1 MKKLFFV
8 FTVFSALVYGQQ
20 KRNLDWSTKDSVA
33 VKNVNSILD
42 YSKKSFSYSNLK
54 SDVNSSS
61 AMNKNLN
68 QLLVNTINFNTV
80 VNGQY
85 VTSVEAGTF
94 TKPRIDAV
102 DRAGRMLMSIPV
114 YKSK

>member
-1 MKKLFFV
+1 MKKLVFV
-8 FTVFSALVYGQQ
+8 FMVFSALVYGQQ

-42 YSKKSFSYSNLK
+42 YSKKSFSNLK

>member
-1 MKKLFFV
+1 MKKLVFV

-20 KRNLDWSTKDSVA
+20 KRNLDWFAKDSVA

-42 YSKKSFSYSNLK
+42 YSKKSFSNLK

-80 VNGQY
+80 VNSQY

>member
-1 MKKLFFV
+1 MKKLVFV

-42 YSKKSFSYSNLK
+42 YSKKSFSNLK

-94 TKPRIDAV
+94 IKPRIDAV